1 MLLCLVAVAVCLA
14 GAIWIVTDHE
24 GGTTPQV
31 GATGETGQVSQ
42 TVNAPAGDVA
52 EPTPTPEPSPT
63 LAPIT
68 DDLSVIPDLV
78 GRDYETEIQDS
89 DLYQHYRISVTEEY
103 SSEVEEGKVIRQE
116 PMPGTVQTQQSP
128 TIQLYVSAGPML
140 VDMPKIVGFPLEDA
154 RTLLEAMEIQ
164 YTIQPVDND
173 GSYTTNQVVRCTL
186 NGAELVPGTRL
197 DIETDIITIEVAGL
211 KPEPTP
217 TAQATGE

>member
-1 MLLCLVAVAVCLA
+1 MLVVLLLWSLTNPMGA
-14 GAIWIVTDHE
+14 G
-24 GGTTPQV
+24 
-31 GATGETGQVSQ
+31 GAAS
-42 TVNAPAGDVA
+42 A
-52 EPTPTPEPSPT
+52 TPTPEPSPT

-164 YTIQPVDND
+164 YTIQPVNND